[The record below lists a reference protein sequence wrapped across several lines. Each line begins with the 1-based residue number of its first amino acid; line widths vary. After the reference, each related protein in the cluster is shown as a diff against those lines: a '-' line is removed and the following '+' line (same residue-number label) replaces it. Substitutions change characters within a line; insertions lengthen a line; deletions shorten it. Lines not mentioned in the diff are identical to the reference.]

1 MQYKSLLCIQRN
13 LICLEA
19 EPDLRPEPLD
29 CAFFLGSL
37 TASSSL
43 QQLCPLFVGCI
54 IIIDFSSFSDEL
66 DHDKMQVTTTD
77 GTEEKGNVCQD
88 FSVNIPPLGSLTAE
102 RNMLQAARRS
112 ASQTQTCQTVS
123 TTNSLDARQPGFET
137 KRNYFLLRLSEKK
150 DEDEDKTLGF

>member
-37 TASSSL
+37 TASSLL
-43 QQLCPLFVGCI
+43 QQLCPLFVGCKI
-54 IIIDFSSFSDEL
+54 IIMDFSSFSDEL

-137 KRNYFLLRLSEKK
+137 KRNYFLLRLFKNK
-150 DEDEDKTLGF
+150 